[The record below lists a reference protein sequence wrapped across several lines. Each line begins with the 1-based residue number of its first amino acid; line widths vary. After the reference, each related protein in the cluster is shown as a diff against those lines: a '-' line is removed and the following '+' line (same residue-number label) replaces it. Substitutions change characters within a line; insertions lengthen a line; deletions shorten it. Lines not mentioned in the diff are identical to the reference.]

1 MGELRSSNDYDELV
15 RWAESQGGYCSPSL
29 IITKSETSGST
40 AHAKTAIEGP
50 NARLLSCPTSLIIDY
65 DKAAAHIWEDPHA
78 CPFLRSPEIAIR
90 LFLCNQRIL
99 GRDSPWA
106 AYIKLLP
113 TEFDTPLYYSHDE
126 LEMLRGTNVFGE
138 VELRRHAWVEEW
150 KRGVMHLPS
159 KFNKTLFSWELYLW
173 ACTVLSSRSFP
184 SSIVF
189 GTSEVDSYPV
199 LVPLV
204 DSLNHKPQVPVYW
217 NATADS
223 FTISSGDSIA
233 AGDEVFNNY
242 GLKGNEELLM
252 GYGFCLEN
260 NPFDVVTLKLR
271 HPRMSADKAELVS
284 PEMTESIFHLSESSP
299 LPHELVN
306 FFRIVVANVRETER
320 LLALRTVPGL
330 SQTAG
335 MRCELDALGKLY
347 NAVSMKLRGISVTG
361 VAHPNKR
368 QQSMSVYISRQ
379 VKILSQSLLAITRAM
394 YAALHI
400 QPESPDTEDMT
411 FLRTKVYQRLADCG
425 VNLDLVFSSPRFA
438 EFTSAIKEG
447 FDVSSPSDIR
457 AADIEDQILVLFVS
471 HLLISTPAEYSAWAD
486 AMHQRYNNARE
497 LDEDYVEDFERLF
510 DAYIPPLAELNSTIF
525 GEQKWTPRLM
535 AWAGKVVDSE
545 GVVVENCEDGRP
557 EYWIITA
564 V

>member
-1 MGELRSSNDYDELV
+1 MGELRSSNEYDELI

-29 IITKSETSGST
+29 VITKSETSGST
-40 AHAKTAIEGP
+40 AYAKTEIAGP
-50 NARLLSCPTSLIIDY
+50 NTRLLSCPTSLIIDY
-65 DKAAAHIWEDPHA
+65 DKAAAHIWGDPHA
-78 CPFLRSPEIAIR
+78 CPFLRSPQIAIR

-99 GRDSPWA
+99 GCDSPWA

-126 LEMLRGTNVFGE
+126 MEMLRGTNVFGE

-150 KRGVMHLPS
+150 KRGVMYLPS

-189 GTSEVDSYPV
+189 GTSKDDSYPV

-217 NATADS
+217 SATADS
-223 FTISSGDSIA
+223 FTISSGNSIA

-242 GLKGNEELLM
+242 GPKGNEELLM
-252 GYGFCLEN
+252 GYGFCLEDN
-260 NPFDVVTLKLR
+260 AFDVVTLKLR
-271 HPRMSADKAELVS
+271 HPRMSFDKAELVS
-284 PEMTESIFHLSESSP
+284 SEMTESIFHLSQSSP
-299 LPHELVN
+299 LPHDLVN
-306 FFRIVVANVRETER
+306 FFRIVVANAHETQR
-320 LLALRTVPGL
+320 LLALRTVPPL
-330 SQTAG
+330 SKTAG
-335 MRCELDALGKLY
+335 MRCELDALGKLC

-361 VAHPNKR
+361 VANPNMR
-368 QQSMSVYISRQ
+368 QRSMKVYISQ
-379 VKILSQSLLAITRAM
+379 QAKILSQSLLAITRAM
-394 YAALHI
+394 YEALRI
-400 QPESPDTEDMT
+400 QPESPDTEDIT
-411 FLRTKVYQRLADCG
+411 FLSKKVYEHLPDCG
-425 VNLDLVFSSPRFA
+425 VNLDLIFTSPRFA
-438 EFTSAIKEG
+438 EFTSAIKQG

-471 HLLISTPAEYSAWAD
+471 HLLISAPAEYAAWLD
-486 AMHQRYNNARE
+486 AMHERYNNDEE
-497 LDEDYVEDFERLF
+497 LNEDYVEDFERLF
-510 DAYIPPLAELNSTIF
+510 DTYIPPLAELNSNIF
-525 GEQKWTPRLM
+525 GEQKWTPRVM
-535 AWAGKVVDSE
+535 AWAGKIVDSE
-545 GVVVENCEDGRP
+545 GVVVENCENGRP